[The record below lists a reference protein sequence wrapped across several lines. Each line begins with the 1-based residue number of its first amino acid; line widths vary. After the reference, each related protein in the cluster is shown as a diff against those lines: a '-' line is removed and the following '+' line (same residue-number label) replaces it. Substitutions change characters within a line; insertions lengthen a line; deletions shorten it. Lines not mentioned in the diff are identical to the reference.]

1 MFMQIDIYADVVCPW
16 CYIGER
22 RLEQAL
28 AQRPDLHVERRWRP
42 FQLQPGMPKQG
53 LAWAEFARQK
63 FGGVANM
70 NAAFAQVVAAGAQDG
85 IEFRFDHVASAPNTV
100 DAHRLIVWADEHG
113 KQWELA
119 NALFAAYF
127 THGRNLNDVEQL
139 VDVAVQVGIEADQ
152 VCAFLA
158 TDEGVAEV
166 QASQRA
172 AAELGVQGVPFF
184 VFNHQFAVSGA
195 QPIALFLQA
204 LDMAAE
210 QDARQ
215 VLVE

>member
-1 MFMQIDIYADVVCPW
+1 MQIDIYADVVCPW

-28 AQRPDLHVERRWRP
+28 AQRPELHVERRWRP

-53 LAWAEFARQK
+53 LPWAEFATRK
-63 FGGVANM
+63 FGGGANM
-70 NAAFAQVVAAGAQDG
+70 DRAFAQVVAAGAADG
-85 IEFRFDHVASAPNTV
+85 LEFRFDQVASAPNTV
-100 DAHRLIVWADEHG
+100 DAHRLIMWAGEHG

-127 THGRNLNDVEQL
+127 THGRNLNDVDQL
-139 VDVAVQVGIEADQ
+139 VDVAAQVGLDPNA
-152 VCAFLA
+152 VRAFLA
-158 TDEGVAEV
+158 TDEGVAAV
-166 QASQRA
+166 QASQRD

-184 VFNHQFAVSGA
+184 VFNNQFAVSGA
-195 QPIALFLQA
+195 QPVQLFGRA

-210 QDARQ
+210 QDAPEA
-215 VLVE
+215 LA